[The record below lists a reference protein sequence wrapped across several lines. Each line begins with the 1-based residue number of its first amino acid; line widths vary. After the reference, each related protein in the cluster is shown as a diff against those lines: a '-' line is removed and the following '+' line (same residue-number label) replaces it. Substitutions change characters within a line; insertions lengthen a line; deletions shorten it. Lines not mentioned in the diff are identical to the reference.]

1 MIPTFLPVGTR
12 CRRKALHRPVQILP
26 GNVALTFADQIDDPL
41 MGFQV
46 FTPHRGVLIKGR
58 YAHANKGKKRKQNAA
73 GMLQHKR
80 IAGDLA

>member
-1 MIPTFLPVGTR
+1 MS
-12 CRRKALHRPVQILP
+12 
-26 GNVALTFADQIDDPL
+26 LTFADQIDYPL

-46 FTPHRGVLIKGR
+46 FTPHRGLLINGR

-73 GMLQHKR
+73 GMLQHKP